1 MRLSESSREST
12 WTLRTLTFPIE
23 SGKARR
29 KGKKQLHINNV
40 NSCINFIPICKPI
53 FFFSR
58 YVAWSGEFELVPG
71 GEGDEKETPLQK
83 YQRLN
88 CEVRELLDDIQVLTQ
103 DKKKDDKGEVI

>member
-1 MRLSESSREST
+1 MTSIHGLIS
-12 WTLRTLTFPIE
+12 F
-23 SGKARR
+23 
-29 KGKKQLHINNV
+29 QFV
-40 NSCINFIPICKPI
+40 NQ

-103 DKKKDDKGEVI
+103 DKKKDDKGEVK

>member
-1 MRLSESSREST
+1 ML
-12 WTLRTLTFPIE
+12 
-23 SGKARR
+23 
-29 KGKKQLHINNV
+29 
-40 NSCINFIPICKPI
+40 
-53 FFFSR
+53 FSR

-103 DKKKDDKGEVI
+103 DKKKDEKGEVKLNLFLSHLITPAK